1 MSAPLLSEILE
12 QKEGVIPTEE
22 LKEIQEYAKALTSA
36 SKPLNDEEKEWVAD
50 YIATIGLALEADIEA
65 NRKVKER
72 ADKHKKTT
80 ENEATTSKKSTN
92 PQPSTSKSFPNES
105 QNIYEEIDTP
115 KRTQETSAIKLNEL
129 AIKPEKF
136 DGQKTMARRWLED
149 YEAAS
154 KANGWNETIMVK
166 YFSTFLIKASRDWF
180 TAIAQPKLTANTP
193 WVTLRQMFIRY
204 YIGPEEKGAVKME
217 LEKTRQKYNEPAT
230 EFIARTMRLINIAEP
245 NNDEADNVRKLKFK
259 LQSHYQDKIIGQKPT
274 TIEELNDLCREIE
287 DRLEINK
294 IRNNNSFK
302 RFDGNKEKSKK
313 SQFPRR
319 PKNANPTKKKGFVKT
334 RGEEKKDLDARGK
347 LFCTHCE
354 KEGHTEMYCWAKKNQ
369 TKKVA
374 VSKEQRHS
382 NQDDESPPE
391 VNIIKSVCSV
401 VASSAEGLTDC
412 ITHPIQLNGV
422 EILAMI
428 DTGSK
433 LSIIR
438 EDVANKLNLEIDK
451 TTINLVGADGNKLN
465 CLGTSQV
472 TISVKIGQT
481 TKIIKIKVAV
491 IQKLCV
497 EILLG
502 HQALAWLAIIVSPA
516 GKCIRFEEE
525 KSGIRTITAVSI
537 PPRSQR
543 VLTVRVDSHTQVGSL
558 VLTKPLTLGSSL
570 LMANSISKVAPDRT
584 VEIMAANL
592 DTAIMEIAP
601 LTQLACFETIE
612 PNYKVNTVC
621 QLPKGNET
629 YNVGDNLS
637 SDQLKEINELI
648 KNNSDVFSINGELG
662 KTNLRLSRKSYG
674 EGQFAIKSKRKDK
687 SKTC

>member
-1 MSAPLLSEILE
+1 
-12 QKEGVIPTEE
+12 
-22 LKEIQEYAKALTSA
+22 
-36 SKPLNDEEKEWVAD
+36 
-50 YIATIGLALEADIEA
+50 
-65 NRKVKER
+65 
-72 ADKHKKTT
+72 
-80 ENEATTSKKSTN
+80 
-92 PQPSTSKSFPNES
+92 
-105 QNIYEEIDTP
+105 
-115 KRTQETSAIKLNEL
+115 
-129 AIKPEKF
+129 
-136 DGQKTMARRWLED
+136 
-149 YEAAS
+149 
-154 KANGWNETIMVK
+154 
-166 YFSTFLIKASRDWF
+166 
-180 TAIAQPKLTANTP
+180 
-193 WVTLRQMFIRY
+193 
-204 YIGPEEKGAVKME
+204 
-217 LEKTRQKYNEPAT
+217 
-230 EFIARTMRLINIAEP
+230 
-245 NNDEADNVRKLKFK
+245 
-259 LQSHYQDKIIGQKPT
+259 
-274 TIEELNDLCREIE
+274 
-287 DRLEINK
+287 
-294 IRNNNSFK
+294 
-302 RFDGNKEKSKK
+302 
-313 SQFPRR
+313 
-319 PKNANPTKKKGFVKT
+319 
-334 RGEEKKDLDARGK
+334 
-347 LFCTHCE
+347 
-354 KEGHTEMYCWAKKNQ
+354 
-369 TKKVA
+369 
-374 VSKEQRHS
+374 
-382 NQDDESPPE
+382 
-391 VNIIKSVCSV
+391 
-401 VASSAEGLTDC
+401 
-412 ITHPIQLNGV
+412 
-422 EILAMI
+422 MI

-543 VLTVRVDSHTQVGSL
+543 ILTVRVDSHTQVGSL

-662 KTNLRLSRKSYG
+662 KTNLVEHNIVL
-674 EGQFAIKSKRKDK
+674 EPNATPFAEKLRRRPI
-687 SKTC
+687 

>member
-180 TAIAQPKLTANTP
+180 TAIAQPKLAANTP
-193 WVTLRQMFIRY
+193 WDTLIQMFIRY
-204 YIGPEEKGAVKME
+204 YIGPEEKDAVKME

-334 RGEEKKDLDARGK
+334 RGEEKK
-347 LFCTHCE
+347 
-354 KEGHTEMYCWAKKNQ
+354 
-369 TKKVA
+369 
-374 VSKEQRHS
+374 
-382 NQDDESPPE
+382 
-391 VNIIKSVCSV
+391 I
-401 VASSAEGLTDC
+401 
-412 ITHPIQLNGV
+412 
-422 EILAMI
+422 
-428 DTGSK
+428 
-433 LSIIR
+433 
-438 EDVANKLNLEIDK
+438 
-451 TTINLVGADGNKLN
+451 
-465 CLGTSQV
+465 
-472 TISVKIGQT
+472 
-481 TKIIKIKVAV
+481 
-491 IQKLCV
+491 
-497 EILLG
+497 
-502 HQALAWLAIIVSPA
+502 
-516 GKCIRFEEE
+516 
-525 KSGIRTITAVSI
+525 
-537 PPRSQR
+537 
-543 VLTVRVDSHTQVGSL
+543 
-558 VLTKPLTLGSSL
+558 
-570 LMANSISKVAPDRT
+570 
-584 VEIMAANL
+584 
-592 DTAIMEIAP
+592 
-601 LTQLACFETIE
+601 
-612 PNYKVNTVC
+612 
-621 QLPKGNET
+621 
-629 YNVGDNLS
+629 
-637 SDQLKEINELI
+637 
-648 KNNSDVFSINGELG
+648 
-662 KTNLRLSRKSYG
+662 
-674 EGQFAIKSKRKDK
+674 
-687 SKTC
+687 